1 MPYISVLIWIFYVKP
16 HQNVFV
22 YAIQIHFI
30 IKIIMNIIIIIIIH
44 FIIIII
50 IITL

>member
-1 MPYISVLIWIFYVKP
+1 MPYISVLIWIFHVKR
-16 HQNVFV
+16 HQDVFV
-22 YAIQIHFI
+22 HAIQIHFI
-30 IKIIMNIIIIIIIH
+30 IKININIIIIIIH

>member
-1 MPYISVLIWIFYVKP
+1 MTYISVLIWIYYVKR
-16 HQNVFV
+16 HQDVFV

-30 IKIIMNIIIIIIIH
+30 IKIIINIIIIIH

>member
-1 MPYISVLIWIFYVKP
+1 MPYISVLIWIFHVKR
-16 HQNVFV
+16 HQDVFV

-30 IKIIMNIIIIIIIH
+30 IKIIINIIIIIH

>member
-1 MPYISVLIWIFYVKP
+1 MTYISVLIWIFYVKR

-30 IKIIMNIIIIIIIH
+30 IKIIINIIIIH